1 MLNDSEGIGTVEHL
15 SELNRHDC
23 AVNVVRF
30 HPTED
35 IIASASDGEL
45 VSDIDVTVHVN
56 SIR

>member
-35 IIASASDGEL
+35 IIASASDGEFISAL
-45 VSDIDVTVHVN
+45 DVTVHVN